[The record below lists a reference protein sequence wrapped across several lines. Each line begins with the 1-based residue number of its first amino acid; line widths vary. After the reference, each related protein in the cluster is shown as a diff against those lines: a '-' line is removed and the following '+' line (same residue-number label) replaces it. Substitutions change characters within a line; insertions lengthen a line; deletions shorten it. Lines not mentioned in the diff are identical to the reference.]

1 MKIIA
6 QQTIVS
12 QNTSAEILRRLQ
24 LVKIT
29 ARTSLGIVWLFE
41 GLVPKI
47 LFVSAHP
54 EQIELVRRSG
64 LFWKTPE
71 ITLAILGI
79 AQAILALI
87 LFIGWFERAAVAM
100 ATAGMVVLIGLVAC
114 NHPILLTDPFGALI
128 KDACLIACAATVWW
142 LAPLTSR
149 NA

>member
-1 MKIIA
+1 MTTTA
-6 QQTIVS
+6 QLNPYS
-12 QNTSAEILRRLQ
+12 EILPRLR
-24 LVKIT
+24 LVKVT
-29 ARTSLGIVWLFE
+29 ARVSLGMVWLFE

-47 LFVSAHP
+47 FFVSAHA

-71 ITLAILGI
+71 ATLAILGL

-87 LFIGWFERAAVAM
+87 LFIGWFERATVAT

-114 NHPILLTDPFGALI
+114 NHPALLTDPFGALI

-142 LAPLTSR
+142 LAPLTTPRSSD
-149 NA
+149 